1 MPAKHLRDGP
11 SASMATESFF
21 RAPFVDGAMILTRKQ
36 RAVLRLR
43 RAGFGPTAIASVT
56 GLHRVTVS
64 RLLSRAK
71 RNLRRSGIDPDKIL
85 AVKDEDILELVA

>member
-1 MPAKHLRDGP
+1 MN
-11 SASMATESFF
+11 
-21 RAPFVDGAMILTRKQ
+21 LTRKQ

-43 RAGFGPTAIASVT
+43 REGFGPTAIASVT

-71 RNLRRSGIDPDKIL
+71 RNLRRSGIDPEKVLSDKAADL
-85 AVKDEDILELVA
+85 LELVM